1 LSPNHSL
8 QTHKARHFHADS
20 VRSQQSPIKG
30 ICRATAPGQA
40 RHHDLEKF
48 EDQEESRDAGVTVE
62 VHHAT
67 LDRGEK
73 RRAPLLAFL
82 AHELAPREGRGLAV
96 ARIAAGCTITVAI
109 AMVYR
114 IPLAAYMAYIVFLA
128 SKDDIAG
135 TARMAVAASLAITVG
150 VIFSLGL
157 AQISLGDPAIR
168 LPAMALTTFLAMFSA
183 RTFALGPISFLAG
196 FIVVTMQ
203 SVVDQVPNPEAFTRL
218 TLWLWVVVV
227 VPVAVTMLINL
238 LFGPAASVVAE
249 RGVKKVLTDL
259 GAALA
264 SGEIAGR
271 LGEWRAILVP
281 LAEKSR
287 NPPAVHRLL
296 DALIILETYPDPMP
310 LRERTRLSSLVRGCL
325 GALERRNLVTEVP
338 PEAES
343 TPEALAA
350 TRAFAELQREF
361 SRTRAPQ
368 PAHTVQKRRQLF
380 VPDALSNPAHWQ
392 FALKTTIAIMIV
404 YGVYTMLDW
413 PGLLTSIVTVF
424 FVALGSVGETV
435 HKLTLRISGAI
446 IGGLIAGLSIVFILP
461 HFTDIGQLCMLTAV
475 VVLFAG
481 WVSTSSERLS
491 YAGMQIALAF
501 FMGLLQ
507 TYSPATDLTVLRDRV
522 VGILLGNVVMT
533 LVFSVLWPESAIT
546 RLRGALADAL
556 RSLAAFLRS
565 PQNAET
571 NRQHTIEALARAE
584 NFEALSQFEIEM
596 LPRQTHLP
604 ELRSIERLA
613 GAAFVAGSEPLA
625 RDVDAQAVASL
636 GDWLDRVAHATAED
650 SALPSAAEA
659 ATTAKSGTAAQ
670 VAVSKL
676 SIETERVASSVQ

>member
-1 LSPNHSL
+1 
-8 QTHKARHFHADS
+8 
-20 VRSQQSPIKG
+20 V
-30 ICRATAPGQA
+30 
-40 RHHDLEKF
+40 
-48 EDQEESRDAGVTVE
+48 ESRTPFL
-62 VHHAT
+62 T
-67 LDRGEK
+67 
-73 RRAPLLAFL
+73 FL
-82 AHELAPREGRGLAV
+82 AQELAPREGRGLAA
-96 ARIAAGCTITVAI
+96 ARIAAGCTVTVAI
-109 AMVYR
+109 AMLFR

-135 TARMAVAASLAITVG
+135 TARMAVAASLAITLG

-168 LPAMALTTFLAMFSA
+168 LPAMAVTTFLAMYSA

-238 LFGPAASVVAE
+238 LFGPVASAVAE

-259 GAALA
+259 EAALA
-264 SGEIAGR
+264 GGKIAGR

-287 NPPAVHRLL
+287 NPPAIHRLL
-296 DALIILETYPDPMP
+296 DALIILEAYPDPIP
-310 LRERTRLSSLVRGCL
+310 PRERIRLSSLVRGSL

-338 PEAES
+338 PETES

-350 TRAFAELQREF
+350 ARAFGDLQCEF
-361 SRTRAPQ
+361 SRTQAPQ
-368 PAHTVQKRRQLF
+368 STHTAQKRRQLF
-380 VPDALSNPAHWQ
+380 VTDALSNPAHWQ

-404 YGVYTMLDW
+404 YSVYTMLDW

-446 IGGLIAGLSIVFILP
+446 IGGSIAGLSIVFILP
-461 HFTDIGQLCMLTAV
+461 HFTDIGQLCVLTAAV
-475 VVLFAG
+475 GLFAA

-501 FMGLLQ
+501 FMGSLQ

-546 RLRGALADAL
+546 RLRSALSGAL
-556 RSLAAFLRS
+556 RSIAALLKS
-565 PQNAET
+565 PQDAAT
-571 NRQHTIEALARAE
+571 NRQHTVEALAQAD
-584 NFEALSQFEIEM
+584 NFKTLSLFEMQM
-596 LPRQTHLP
+596 LPRQAHLP
-604 ELRSIERLA
+604 DLHGIERLA
-613 GAAFVAGSEPLA
+613 GAAFVATSDPLA
-625 RDVDAQAVASL
+625 RDVDAQRVASL
-636 GDWLDRVAHATAED
+636 GEWLDRAAQATAEGK
-650 SALPSAAEA
+650 ALPLVAEDAAA
-659 ATTAKSGTAAQ
+659 AGFGTAAQ
-670 VAVSKL
+670 KAVSRL
-676 SIETERVASSVQ
+676 SIETEHVATSTQQG

>member
-1 LSPNHSL
+1 
-8 QTHKARHFHADS
+8 

-556 RSLAAFLRS
+556 RSLAALLRS